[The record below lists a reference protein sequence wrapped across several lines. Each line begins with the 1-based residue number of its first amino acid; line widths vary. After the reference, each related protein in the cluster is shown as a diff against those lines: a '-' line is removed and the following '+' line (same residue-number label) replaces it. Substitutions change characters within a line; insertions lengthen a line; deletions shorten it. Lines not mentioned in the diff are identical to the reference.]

1 MATVVAGHTVAIDS
15 GYHLNPEGNLRNL
28 CNLADLNWLSS
39 AFICGLVSS
48 FIRVYSCPLAVG
60 FGSL

>member
-28 CNLADLNWLSS
+28 CNLRSKL
-39 AFICGLVSS
+39 AFICVHLRLVSS
-48 FIRVYSCPLAVG
+48 FIRVYSCPLAAG